1 MLPFFVKSAVGENDW
16 IKDTKKEIAF
26 VGRSNVGKSSLINA
40 IAKVKIARTSNTPGR
55 TRLVN
60 FFDFGNFRLVDLP
73 GYGYAKVAKSEKFEL
88 SKILSQY
95 LYKRKNIVAIFQ
107 LCDINVLTEQDKQ
120 ISQTLNEMFDNHF
133 IILNKADKVNKSF
146 FTNNAHK
153 YENFLELPKEKMIV
167 VSAKNKTGLENLN
180 NIIKEVIG

>member
-1 MLPFFVKSAVGENDW
+1 MTPFFVKSATNENDW
-16 IKDTKKEIAF
+16 INDSKKEIAF

-40 IAKVKIARTSNTPGR
+40 IARVKIARTSNTPGR

-73 GYGYAKVAKSEKFEL
+73 GYGYAKVAKSEKFEI

-107 LCDINVLTEQDKQ
+107 LCDVEILTKQDKE
-120 ISQTLNEMFDNHF
+120 ISQTLNEKFSNHF
-133 IILNKADKVNKSF
+133 IILNKVDKVNKSF
-146 FTNNAHK
+146 FNNNIHK
-153 YENFLELPKEKMIV
+153 YESFLELPREKIIP
-167 VSAKNKTGLENLN
+167 VSAKNKIGLD
-180 NIIKEVIG
+180 VINKVISEIVR